1 MIEILEPQFDN
12 QQALPY
18 GGESGVT
25 YGHKGMYQDRDVL
38 ALMRQRRAGQAV
50 HSNGF
55 LSFGGVVEAAYE
67 CECGFRGMFASETC
81 AKCNSPIRSVT
92 ERQGTTTAPDGVVG
106 L

>member
-1 MIEILEPQFDN
+1 MIEVLEPKFDN

-18 GGESGVT
+18 GGEEGQT
-25 YGHKGMYQDRDVL
+25 LGKKGWYKDSDVL
-38 ALMRQRRAGQAV
+38 SFVRTRRAAQAV

-67 CECGFRGMFASETC
+67 CECGFRGMFLSETC
-81 AKCNSPIRSVT
+81 SRCNSPVRSVT
-92 ERQGTTTAPDGVVG
+92 ERQGTTTAPDGVAG

>member
-1 MIEILEPQFDN
+1 MIEVLEPKFDN

-18 GGESGVT
+18 GGESGRT
-25 YGHKGMYQDRDVL
+25 RGQKGVYNDSDVL
-38 ALMRQRRAGQAV
+38 SLMRTTKVGRAV

-67 CECGFRGMFASETC
+67 CSCGFRGLFLSETC
-81 AKCNSPIRSVT
+81 SRCNSPVRSIT
-92 ERQGTTTAPDGVVG
+92 ERQGTTTAPDGTAG